1 MGMRIQNLKFKLKQI
16 SHAQV
21 KDARAAQAA
30 ASATVARLERQYIEE
45 RNLRR
50 KVDLP
55 PTKPITCTFFI
66 CLAHHLTDISSCS
79 CHQSHLPVPCTLH
92 QLSVGKKP
100 SDTQAYGVEWNMQQN
115 YHLVLLYWLTVR
127 ELWAYCTNDS
137 VVSGRMQHSNPTHS
151 VGTQSGYMP

>member
-1 MGMRIQNLKFKLKQI
+1 MGMRNQNLKFKLIQI

-30 ASATVARLERQYIEE
+30 ASATVAKLERQYIEE

-50 KVDLP
+50 EVDLP

-66 CLAHHLTDISSCS
+66 CLAHHLKDISSCS

-92 QLSVGKKP
+92 ELSVEKILQLNKRM
-100 SDTQAYGVEWNMQQN
+100 TW
-115 YHLVLLYWLTVR
+115 
-127 ELWAYCTNDS
+127 
-137 VVSGRMQHSNPTHS
+137 SGMCSRIIIWSCSIN
-151 VGTQSGYMP
+151 